1 MTGGLMQ
8 LVSYGSQDIY
18 LTGNP
23 QMTFFKFV
31 YKRHTNF
38 AIEQMEQ
45 SYIGSALLG
54 RKITCNIARDGD
66 LLYRLYLELEYS
78 NQNIEDEYFGFQLID
93 YIDLEIGSQL
103 IQRLPGEWMMLW
115 YDLTNTYDKMTILD
129 DMVSVTAQELYIPL
143 PLFFCRNA
151 GSALPLVALQYHD
164 VKLHIYFKNAENI
177 SNSGDITKCSIWCDY
192 IFLDTDERKLFAK
205 RSHEYLI
212 EQVQFV
218 STKIDINK
226 TYYSQDLKF
235 AHPVKELIWVIQDVS
250 GDSKYYIDRYE
261 QVVSANI
268 TMNGIDRFK
277 KRKGKYF
284 VDVQRY
290 EYHTGVGIALGLPY
304 THIYSFSLYPDDLAP
319 SGTCNFSRLN
329 NVTLNI
335 DLSQSNMITDLG
347 NFSNNTAY
355 RLLNV
360 YAPNYNVL
368 RIMSGMGG
376 LAYSL

>member
-38 AIEQMEQ
+38 AIEQIEQ

-66 LLYRLYLELEYS
+66 LLYRLYLEIVFS
-78 NQNIEDEYFGFQLID
+78 NTSVEEEYFGYQLID
-93 YIDLEIGSQL
+93 YVDLEIGSQL
-103 IQRLPGEWMMLW
+103 IQRIPSEWMMIW

-129 DMVSVTAQELYIPL
+129 DMVSVTNKELYIPI
-143 PLFFCRNA
+143 PLFFCRNE
-151 GSALPLVALQYHD
+151 GSALPLIALQYHD
-164 VKLHIYFKNAENI
+164 VKIHIYFKNTENI
-177 SNSGDITKCSIWCDY
+177 CKSGEISSCSIWCDY
-192 IFLDTDERKLFAK
+192 IYLDTDERTLFAK
-205 RSHEYLI
+205 RTHEYLI
-212 EQVQFV
+212 EQIQST
-218 STKIDINK
+218 STKIDTIK

-235 AHPVKELIWVIQDVS
+235 VHPVKELIWVIQDIS
-250 GDSKYYIDRYE
+250 GDNKYYVDRYE

-268 TMNGIDRFK
+268 IMNGIDRFK

-284 VDVQRY
+284 IDVQRY
-290 EYHTGVGIALGLPY
+290 EHHTGVGIALGLQG
-304 THIYSFSLYPDDLAP
+304 THIYSFSLHPDDLAP
-319 SGTCNFSRLN
+319 SGTCNFSRMN
-329 NVTLNI
+329 NASLNI
-335 DLSQSNMITDLG
+335 DLSQSNMVNDLG

-360 YAPNYNVL
+360 YALNYNIL

>member
-115 YDLTNTYDKMTILD
+115 NDLTNTYDKMTILD

-218 STKIDINK
+218 STKLDINK
-226 TYYSQDLKF
+226 TYYTQDLKF
-235 AHPVKELIWVIQDVS
+235 AHPIKELIWVIQDVS

-261 QVVSANI
+261 QVVAANI